1 MTKCNICNGKKEIE
15 VLVMGTDTDWV
26 ECPYCKPDE
35 KVEERKEK
43 IKIIKKKM
51 KLKHLNKEYITA
63 KDFSLAFG
71 ISEKFAKWYLDN
83 IATVFSTM
91 SRYYKFEK
99 DDVTYVVKSKPYDV
113 TEYTIL
119 YK

>member
-1 MTKCNICNGKKEIE
+1 MN
-15 VLVMGTDTDWV
+15 
-26 ECPYCKPDE
+26 
-35 KVEERKEK
+35 
-43 IKIIKKKM
+43 
-51 KLKHLNKEYITA
+51 LKHLNKEYISA

-71 ISEKFAKWYLDN
+71 VGEKFAKWYLNN

-91 SRYYKFEK
+91 SRYYKYDFEG
-99 DDVTYVVKSKPYDV
+99 VTYIVKSKPHDV